1 MINKMKTGRILLYS
15 ASVLATVSMLS
26 ACSNIDADE
35 RLIEIEPAT
44 VAKRVLIEDFTG
56 QRCPNC
62 PGAMEKIEEL
72 QEQYGADNIIAV
84 GIYGGSFGQTV
95 SGKPYPLTT
104 ETGNHYY
111 DKWSISA
118 QPTGMIDRQ
127 GKNVDVSSWGTAV
140 RTAIQK
146 TTPLTLDVSTSYDAT
161 SSTVGITVDA
171 ETTNDIEGTLQV
183 WLVEDNVVST
193 QINEDGKSFNKN
205 FVHNHVFRSAVN
217 AVDGEAF
224 TLGYGKT
231 DSRSYTATID
241 SSWKAEDMYVVAFVA
256 GGDGIYQ
263 VAKTKVTDGNA
274 NVTE

>member
-1 MINKMKTGRILLYS
+1 MMNKMNIGRTFLHCAALL
-15 ASVLATVSMLS
+15 AVGGMFS
-26 ACSNIDADE
+26 ACSNIDADD
-35 RLIEIEPAT
+35 RYIEVEPAT

-62 PGAMEKIEEL
+62 PKAMDMIEQL
-72 QEQYGADNIIAV
+72 QQQYGADNIIAV
-84 GIYGGSFGQTV
+84 GIYSGPFGQTV

-140 RTAIQK
+140 YTAIQK
-146 TTPLTLDVSTSYDAT
+146 TTPLTLEVSTSYDAAAG
-161 SSTVGITVDA
+161 TVGITVNS

-183 WLVEDNVVST
+183 WLVEDNIVST
-193 QINEDGKSFNKN
+193 QINEDGKSYNTS

-241 SSWKAEDMYVVAFVA
+241 SSWKADDMYVVAFVA
-256 GGDGIYQ
+256 GGDGVYQ
-263 VAKTKVTDGNA
+263 VTKAKVTGGET